1 MYNERVIIVP
11 VGRSYVY
18 SNIYIYNIYMYIYI
32 YTYLDKH
39 LQDIEC
45 TRIQFTQWFGK
56 FVYIEYVQNKSL
68 GDRARVN
75 FR

>member
-18 SNIYIYNIYMYIYI
+18 SNMYIYIYNIYI

-45 TRIQFTQWFGK
+45 TRIQFPQWFGK

-68 GDRARVN
+68 GDWARVN